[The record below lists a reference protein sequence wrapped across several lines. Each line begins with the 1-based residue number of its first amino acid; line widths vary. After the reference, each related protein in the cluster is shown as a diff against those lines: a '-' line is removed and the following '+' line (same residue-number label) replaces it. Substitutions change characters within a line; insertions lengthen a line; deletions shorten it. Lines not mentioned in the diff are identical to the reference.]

1 MTGASRGIGLG
12 LVRELLRVGD
22 FQVVATCRCFSFLL
36 GKNNADGMD
45 ILFKRNKSSSR
56 PRPLFFRNPSKADE
70 LRDLLASASQQPPLP
85 LDVTN
90 DESIRNLTQSL
101 KVGADL

>member
-12 LVRELLRVGD
+12 LVRELLRVGG

-36 GKNNADGMD
+36 GKNNADGYLIQKKQV
-45 ILFKRNKSSSR
+45 ILEDQ
-56 PRPLFFRNPSKADE
+56 PLFFRNPSKADE

-85 LDVTN
+85 LDVAN
-90 DESIRNLTQSL
+90 DESIGKLTQSL
-101 KVGADL
+101 KVGAEL